1 MVSFQKV
8 WPWNKVK
15 GFDVFSVIR
24 LKSEVDFFSGKC
36 LEVFYFCNVLIIVA
50 KRFEEGFLRSFIPK
64 YMFPVIAN

>member
-24 LKSEVDFFSGKC
+24 LKGEVDFLVESVWK
-36 LEVFYFCNVLIIVA
+36 
-50 KRFEEGFLRSFIPK
+50 SFILA
-64 YMFPVIAN
+64 MS

>member
-1 MVSFQKV
+1 MVSFQKL
-8 WPWNKVK
+8 WPWNKVE

-50 KRFEEGFLRSFIPK
+50 KHFEEGFLRSFIPK

>member
-15 GFDVFSVIR
+15 G
-24 LKSEVDFFSGKC
+24 